1 MVVGS
6 ARVCGAGEREAG
18 VEEGR
23 ERRRERK
30 GGRKGER
37 VREGGRWMVGG
48 EGLPWKAP
56 LLSGVGCRVGVE
68 QRIFSYSRLPA

>member
-6 ARVCGAGEREAG
+6 ARVYGAGEREAG
-18 VEEGR
+18 VEG
-23 ERRRERK
+23 ERDRWRKRERK
-30 GGRKGER
+30 GRKVGERKGE
-37 VREGGRWMVGG
+37 VVVG